1 MAGKIPQSFI
11 DSLLDRSDI
20 VEIIDARV
28 KLKKT
33 GRNYSARC
41 PFHEEK
47 TPSFSV
53 NPDKQFYYCFGCGA
67 GGNVLSFIMDYDRTS
82 FVESI
87 EYLAHHHGLDI
98 PREEGGDNQAQVKKH
113 SLFDVIE
120 QANQYY
126 QTQLRQHAQKQK
138 VIDYL
143 KNRGISGE
151 IAKFFGIGYA
161 PPGWDNLINSVGK
174 TPELKQQLIDTGML
188 IEKEEGN
195 GVYDRFRDRLM
206 FPIRDNRGRTIAFGG
221 RVFTDEKPKYLNS
234 PETALFHKQQEL
246 YGLYEA
252 RQANRHLERLLMVEG
267 YMDVVALAQFGIN
280 FAVATLGTSAGTT
293 HMEKVFRH
301 CQEVIFCFDGD
312 EAGRKAAH
320 RALEAV
326 LPMMT
331 SGRQAKFLFLP
342 EGDDPDSLVRRI
354 GKDKFLWHIE
364 NALSLSEHLF
374 NLHEKLLDLK
384 RADDKAKLISN
395 IMPHIN
401 LLPAGAL
408 QEILLRT
415 LAEKTGLPI
424 DDIKTLEWGNNTN
437 AAAATPAHMPAT
449 TPTKGPSKS
458 QTQRPKL
465 SADARQIKRTPAR
478 TALAL
483 LLLNPEFAN
492 NQDIA
497 ILVNLNQGMD
507 DAELRLLIE
516 LIEYISS
523 QDDINVAKLIG
534 YWQSQQKPALNRL
547 LAYEATSENKET
559 LQQEYREAIEQLLK
573 QQIRENHSSLI
584 ENLSSKPNIRLED
597 MDIAQREQ
605 FLAIFTR
612 KNN

>member
-1 MAGKIPQSFI
+1 MAGKIPQHFI

-67 GGNVLSFIMDYDRTS
+67 GGNALSFLMDYDRTS

-87 EYLAHHHGLDI
+87 ENLARHLGVEI
-98 PREEGGDNQAQVKKH
+98 PREEGNDSQQQQKKH
-113 SLFDVIE
+113 TLFDLL
-120 QANQYY
+120 QKSNDFY
-126 QTQLRQHAQKQK
+126 QSQLRQHPQKQK

-143 KNRGISGE
+143 KGRGITGD

-161 PPGWDNLINSVGK
+161 PPGWDNLLK
-174 TPELKQQLIDTGML
+174 TLGSDNELRQQLIDTGMV
-188 IEKEEGN
+188 IEKEDGS
-195 GVYDRFRDRLM
+195 GCYDRFRDRLM

-252 RQANRHLERLLMVEG
+252 RQSNRHLERLLMVEG
-267 YMDVVALAQFGIN
+267 YMDVIALAQFGIT

-301 CQEVIFCFDGD
+301 CDEVIFCFDGD
-312 EAGRKAAH
+312 EAGRKAGQ

-326 LPMMT
+326 LPLMEN
-331 SGRQAKFLFLP
+331 GRQAKFLFLP
-342 EGDDPDSLVRRI
+342 EGEDPDSLIQRI
-354 GKDKFLWHIE
+354 GKDQFLWHLDQ
-364 NALSLSEHLF
+364 AFTLSEHLF
-374 NLHEKLLDLK
+374 NLHEKLLDLS
-384 RADDKAKLISN
+384 RADDKAKLIHN

-415 LAEKTGLPI
+415 LAEKSGLPI
-424 DDIKTLEWGNNTN
+424 DDIKTLAQGIAPKIAPVAEALTQASPKVFVPNT
-437 AAAATPAHMPAT
+437 
-449 TPTKGPSKS
+449 
-458 QTQRPKL
+458 KL
-465 SADARQIKRTPAR
+465 TYAEKNIKRTPAR

-483 LLLNPEFAN
+483 LLLNPELAN
-492 NQDIA
+492 ANDI
-497 ILVNLNQGMD
+497 ITLQSISQQNEDLT
-507 DAELRLLIE
+507 LLQE
-516 LIEYISS
+516 LISYILT
-523 QDDINVAKLIG
+523 QKDINVAKLIG

-547 LAYEATSENKET
+547 LAFELIGSETGIQK
-559 LQQEYREAIEQLLK
+559 QEYEDALKQLLIN
-573 QQIRENHSSLI
+573 QQRENHSSHI
-584 ENLSSKPNIRLED
+584 EKLKSSPTIRLED
-597 MDIAQREQ
+597 MSITEREQ
-605 FLAIFTR
+605 YLAIFSPR
-612 KNN
+612 K